1 MTQPALNRHHRRR
14 QRSQQQLEQATLELL
29 IEQGY
34 DGFSIQEIADRAD
47 LGRGTFYLHFR
58 DKEEAV
64 WAVFIRG
71 LREVEARSLLRQGE
85 PFTAP
90 GIAVRCLSL
99 FEQAQTQPELFS
111 AMFGRRGSAA
121 LSARAADW
129 LASFFSGVSTPES
142 STDEHSGKD
151 VSLKLQSFTG
161 GVVRVLAIWLEDPNR
176 PTPEQIVHELAR
188 EIAGY

>member
-1 MTQPALNRHHRRR
+1 MTQPAFNRHHRRR

-34 DGFSIQEIADRAD
+34 DGFAIQEIADRAD

-64 WAVFIRG
+64 WAVFLRG
-71 LREVEARSLLRQGE
+71 LHEVEARSLLRQGE
-85 PFTAP
+85 PSVPASFTT
-90 GIAVRCLSL
+90 RCLSL

-111 AMFGRRGSAA
+111 AMFGRHGSAA

-129 LASFFSGVSTPES
+129 LALFFSGVPMPET
-142 STDEHSGKD
+142 STDEHRWKD
-151 VSLKLQSFTG
+151 VSLKMQSFTG
-161 GVVRVLAIWLEDPNR
+161 SVMRVLAIWLEDPNR
-176 PTPEQIVHELAR
+176 PDPQQVVRELIQANI
-188 EIAGY
+188 ES